1 MGDRSP
7 FPGWGGLLGRVGLR
21 VRQQRATVA
30 ELGDPAAPETPTT
43 PLDAEEASIF
53 SELGPGE
60 RLGSY
65 IIEDLLARGGMAWVF
80 RGRRLADDA
89 PVALKVLRP
98 KLAAQSEFLDIFLRE
113 AETLAELDHPNIVKV
128 WGRGMARA
136 LHFLVME
143 YVAGASLGHI
153 ISDEVALSLAH
164 YKHLVREICAGVS
177 YLHGHGVVH
186 GDLKPANVL
195 VGSEGSVKLTD
206 FGLAQWLWESGRQS
220 EVAVRYCT
228 PMYAAPELLSGE
240 GSPSVASDIFAL
252 GVTFLRLF
260 GGTLPPRAPLDPA
273 SASVE
278 TFPIQQ
284 DTQGRHAPSG
294 LPPEL
299 ERILD
304 RAMAPDPADRYPTV
318 GHLRAEL
325 EYALSDPQASAL
337 FQ

>member
-1 MGDRSP
+1 MGSR
-7 FPGWGGLLGRVGLR
+7 L
-21 VRQQRATVA
+21 RQQRPTVA
-30 ELGDPAAPETPTT
+30 ELGDPATPETPTT
-43 PLDAEEASIF
+43 PLDAEEARIL
-53 SELGPGE
+53 SELVPGE

-65 IIEDLLARGGMAWVF
+65 LIEELLARGGMAWVF

-113 AETLAELDHPNIVKV
+113 AETLAELDHPNVVKV
-128 WGRGMARA
+128 WGRGMAKA

-143 YVAGASLGHI
+143 CVPGASLGHLLNE
-153 ISDEVALSLAH
+153 DVALSLAH
-164 YKHLVREICAGVS
+164 YRHLVREICAGVS

-195 VGSEGSVKLTD
+195 VGSEGVVKLTD

-220 EVAVRYCT
+220 ETVVRYCT
-228 PMYAAPELLSGE
+228 PMYAAPELLSGK

-252 GVTFLRLF
+252 GVTFYRLF
-260 GGTLPPRAPLDPA
+260 AGTFPPRPDFDGAKADTGQQEPSLNELPA
-273 SASVE
+273 E
-278 TFPIQQ
+278 IQ
-284 DTQGRHAPSG
+284 
-294 LPPEL
+294 
-299 ERILD
+299 RILE

-325 EYALSDPQASAL
+325 EFALLHPEIAETFS
-337 FQ
+337 